1 MKKVKLLSVLLLSTI
16 ILGAC
21 SSNNKDKSD
30 TTTENSASET
40 TVIVTSHQK
49 KDVFKE
55 TTLPVGGVVEYTI
68 TNITSEEINKKDGD
82 VTNAEYNF
90 TGFDNF
96 PDVYFRSL
104 IEYKL
109 KNTSDKPLSLSSFN
123 KSIVD
128 GNGNQFDFT
137 AGEFFLLDANSN
149 GSVQPN
155 ASASGTFNLLS
166 KEKPNLDRFSINID
180 RQYSN
185 DSDHSVIGEPSTIE
199 YEK

>member
-1 MKKVKLLSVLLLSTI
+1 MKKIKLLSVLLLSTI
-16 ILGAC
+16 LLSAC
-21 SSNNKDKSD
+21 ETDEESKEVVSA
-30 TTTENSASET
+30 NSTFET
-40 TVIVTSHQK
+40 TSIEGK
-49 KDVFKE
+49 EKIVFKK
-55 TTLPVGGVVEYTI
+55 TTLPLGGVVEYTI
-68 TNITSEEINKKDGD
+68 TNISSNEINKKDGD
-82 VTNAEYNF
+82 ITDAEYNF
-90 TGFDNF
+90 AGFDNF
-96 PDVYFRSL
+96 PDIYHRSI
-104 IEYKL
+104 IEYQL

-185 DSDHSVIGEPSTIE
+185 DSDHSIIGEPSTIE

>member
-1 MKKVKLLSVLLLSTI
+1 MKKAKLLSVLLLTI

-21 SSNNKDKSD
+21 SSNNRDKSD
-30 TTTENSASET
+30 TTAESSSSKITEATISDK
-40 TVIVTSHQK
+40 K
-49 KDVFKE
+49 KDVFTE
-55 TTLPVGGVVEYTI
+55 VTLPVGGVVEYTI

-82 VTNAEYNF
+82 MTNAEYNF

-96 PDVYFRSL
+96 PDVYYRSL

-109 KNTSDKPLSLSSFN
+109 KNTSDKPFSLSTFN

-149 GSVQPN
+149 GDVQPN
-155 ASASGTFNLLS
+155 ASASGSFYLLS
-166 KEKPNLDRFSINID
+166 KEQPNLDKFSINID
-180 RQYSN
+180 KQHSN
-185 DSDHSVIGEPSTIE
+185 DNDYSVIGESASIE
-199 YEK
+199 YIK